1 MMNQSVSPK
10 FHRWLEVF
18 WLSAL
23 AAYVVA
29 GAALVPFHGDESTQI
44 FMGRDYFYLF
54 RDGDLSKVLYD
65 RTWTHRPDEQH
76 LRLINGTVSK
86 TIHGWLAASAGMKRD
101 EINGQWDWKLDYAGN
116 LESDHIPD
124 TQLLHRARL
133 ASAGQLALSAALFY
147 VLVRMTIG
155 KPVAIVASALYALH
169 PAILINGRRAMME
182 GAHLLGM
189 ILVLLMAAWLLQE
202 RRWWKLVLLGVI
214 SGVSVAAKHP
224 NGFVVAI
231 VFFAC
236 GALWLREAFSA
247 QGQTR
252 QRLMQ
257 ALVGLLSAGAL
268 ALIVFYLMNPAW
280 WEAPFESAAE
290 VLRLRV
296 ELLTEQVEL
305 YGGFESPVER
315 VEGLFDYAFV
325 QHSQYYE
332 VVQWAGYEEIR
343 AQISAYESS
352 RLAGLA
358 IGGGKL
364 GGLVM
369 LGLTIW
375 GIVYLVRA
383 RHIDRK
389 VRWLLLA
396 WGGGIAIITL
406 LVTPLPWQRY
416 YLPVLPFVQIAA
428 ACALVHLFTPVWNRV
443 ASRIHSFS
451 LTG

>member
-1 MMNQSVSPK
+1 MMNQPVSPK

-65 RTWTHRPDEQH
+65 RTTHRPDEQH

-155 KPVAIVASALYALH
+155 RPVAIVASALYALH

-224 NGFVVAI
+224 NGFVVAT
-231 VFFAC
+231 VFFTC

-247 QGQTR
+247 LDQTW

-268 ALIVFYLMNPAW
+268 ALFVFYLMNPAW

-296 ELLTEQVEL
+296 ELLKEQIEL

-375 GIVYLVRA
+375 GIVQLVRA

-396 WGGGIAIITL
+396 WGGGIAFIMI

-443 ASRIHSFS
+443 ASRIQNSS
-451 LTG
+451 LSG